1 MLNIKKKL
9 STALI
14 ALTLTAGAVATPVR
28 DANAGILVAVAGTA
42 VVNPALGVTM
52 IVGGFGTYVA
62 SIYYGIANMK
72 NPRKAWLAYGM
83 FCLDEDLQSG
93 KLAATISAKFPGV
106 DSFVADEIAALV
118 SRKLESTSLNA
129 QGLKDVTLTEEELA
143 SVFELVEATTPEQLE
158 GLKASLT
165 QSVTVLN

>member
-1 MLNIKKKL
+1 MMNIKKKL

-42 VVNPALGVTM
+42 VLNPALGVTM

-83 FCLDEDLQSG
+83 FCLDEDLQNG

-106 DSFVADEIAALV
+106 ESYVAEEIAALV
-118 SRKLESTSLNA
+118 ARKLESTDLNA
-129 QGLKDVTLTEEELA
+129 QGLKDVTLTEAELA
-143 SVFELVEATTPEQLE
+143 PVLEVLEATNPEQAE
-158 GLKASLT
+158 VLKASLT